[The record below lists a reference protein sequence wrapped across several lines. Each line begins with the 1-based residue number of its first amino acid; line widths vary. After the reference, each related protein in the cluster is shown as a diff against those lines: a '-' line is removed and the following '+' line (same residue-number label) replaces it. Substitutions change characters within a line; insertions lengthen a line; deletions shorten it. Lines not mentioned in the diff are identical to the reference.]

1 MTRSRTSS
9 GSSSSGD
16 GGRNRRRSG
25 AGRDDSKRT
34 NSGSRSWN
42 RPGARSGAG
51 GIATIALMSALA
63 LIFSYVEAI
72 IPYSPGVPGIKLGI
86 ANIVTVIALYRLSAK
101 HAAGVNAI
109 RIVVAGLLFNG
120 VFAMLYSLAGAAL
133 SLTGMILAKRTGLF
147 STSGVSMIGGVL
159 HNLGQIIVAAILIDD
174 IRMFYYF
181 PVLII
186 SGLICG
192 VVIGVVAQIV
202 IDRLDRAAL

>member
-1 MTRSRTSS
+1 
-9 GSSSSGD
+9 
-16 GGRNRRRSG
+16 
-25 AGRDDSKRT
+25 
-34 NSGSRSWN
+34 
-42 RPGARSGAG
+42 
-51 GIATIALMSALA
+51 MSALA